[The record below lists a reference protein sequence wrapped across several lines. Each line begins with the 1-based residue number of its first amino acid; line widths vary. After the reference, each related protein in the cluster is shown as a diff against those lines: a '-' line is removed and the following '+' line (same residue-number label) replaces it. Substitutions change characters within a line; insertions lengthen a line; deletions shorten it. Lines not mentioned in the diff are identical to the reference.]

1 MVEKLDNIK
10 LSRAYRYAHH
20 CAEDTA
26 GEVGK
31 YVKAQAQKW
40 VEIADGKS
48 DTAAIDMKTYRKIDA
63 LLGIMIHPDVRKPMR
78 DALEPYAMWIIT
90 AVFCTKRKDNG
101 LRLYDTVLL
110 EIARKNFKTFV
121 SAVIFILAM
130 LLGKPFLRSFSVAP
144 DYDLSTELRLAVAKI
159 IKSSPELVENYR
171 IMRDSIKCKVNDS
184 EYTPLAYSNDR
195 MDGRLADVFLADEA
209 GAMDSYP
216 VEAMRSSQIT
226 LEEPLGIIISTQ
238 YPNDNNVLT
247 DEIDIAKKALDGLV
261 ERDNIFALLYEPD
274 GELIKDWMTDIRVI
288 WQANPVSLTMPRMME
303 SILQKRE
310 TAILYENKRENFL
323 CKHLNIKYKGLGVEG
338 YVDINHVRE
347 CVCEEDQEWWKGRDV
362 WLGLDLSQTDDN
374 TSVAMVAVADGNIR
388 AKVWGFVPEERIEL
402 KSAREQVDYR
412 SLVREGCCYGCGD
425 SIIDY
430 GFVEGYIL
438 DIEKKF
444 GVNVVSLGFDRWNAL
459 SSVQKLESAEDP
471 IECVE
476 VRMHSSVLHPPT
488 KLLYEQ
494 IETGAFR
501 YERNRLLEINFQNAR
516 CTEDTNKNK
525 YVNKKKSTGKVDMV
539 VSLIIAIRL
548 AMDDAILG
556 DAAWVVQT

>member
-1 MVEKLDNIK
+1 MDEIRRSK
-10 LSRAYRYAHH
+10 AYRYAAQ
-20 CAEDTA
+20 CRGDTE
-26 GEVGK
+26 GNVGR
-31 YVKAQAQKW
+31 YVKAQARKW
-40 VEIADGKS
+40 VEIADGEN
-48 DTAAIDMKTYRKIDA
+48 DAAYVDVKEYRKIDA

-78 DALEPYAMWIIT
+78 DALEPYAAWLIV
-90 AVFCTKRKDNG
+90 AVFCTKRRDTG
-101 LRLYDTVLL
+101 GRLYTTILL
-110 EIARKNFKTFV
+110 EIARKNFKTFT
-121 SAVIFILAM
+121 SAVIFLLAM
-130 LLGKPFLRSFSVAP
+130 LMGKAFSRSFSVAP

-159 IKSSPELVENYR
+159 IKSSPELIDHFR
-171 IMRDSIKCKVNDS
+171 IMRDCIKCKVNDA

-195 MDGRLADVFLADEA
+195 MDGRLADIFLADEA

-226 LEEPLGIIISTQ
+226 LEEPLGIVISTQ
-238 YPNDNNVLT
+238 YPNDNNVLI
-247 DEIDIAKKALDGLV
+247 DEIDIAKKSLDGLI
-261 ERDNIFALLYEPD
+261 ERENIFALLYEPD
-274 GELIKDWMTDIRVI
+274 EELIKDWMTDIRVI
-288 WQANPVSLTMPRMME
+288 KQANPVAINMPRVME
-303 SILQKRE
+303 AILQKRD

-323 CKHLNIKYKGLGVEG
+323 CKHLNIRYKGLGVEG

-347 CVCEEDQEWWKGRDV
+347 CVTEEDAAWWKGRDV
-362 WLGLDLSQTDDN
+362 WIGLDLSHTDDN
-374 TSVAMVAVADGNIR
+374 TSVAMVAVSDGNIR
-388 AKVWGFVPEERIEL
+388 AKVWGFVPEERIDL

-412 SLVREGCCYGCGD
+412 SLIREGCCFGCGE

-430 GFVEGYIL
+430 GFVESFIL
-438 DIEKKF
+438 GIEEKY
-444 GVNVVSLGFDRWNAL
+444 GVNVIGLGYDRWNAL
-459 SSVQKLESAEDP
+459 STVQKLETADNP

-494 IETGAFR
+494 IESGTFS
-501 YERNRLLEINFQNAR
+501 YEKNRLLEINFQNAR

-556 DAAWVVQT
+556 ESAWVVQQ